1 VFQTDFYSEKEAQ
14 KEILLFHFIF
24 NFPVISVTLILTTNH
39 W

>member
-14 KEILLFHFIF
+14 KEILLVCSIL
-24 NFPVISVTLILTTNH
+24 NFPVISVTLILITNH